1 MSQAN
6 RVGKQNARERVLAEK
21 IARQRAERRRK
32 QLTIG
37 GVVVLVVAIAGTVGI
52 VVSAA
57 KHNSSPYVAPVAA
70 VIDPQAKSNKATGI
84 HIGSADAP
92 VKMTVFED
100 FRCPVCQQVEQA
112 VEPTYRQYVEAGK
125 LQITYHPARVIDSKD
140 NGTGSLN
147 GANAAACAQDEGQ
160 FMPLHDLLYANQP
173 NEQTDP
179 WADKTK
185 ILTIANGIPA
195 LKASTAFQ
203 SCVTGGTHNGWV
215 QNNADNFN
223 KIGLP
228 GTPTIFV
235 DGQQL
240 SFSQTSASAVLQYF
254 QQQLDAAF
262 QKDGGKAGTKTTIA
276 TAPASAPSSG
286 ASSSAPSGSGSSSA
300 PGTPSSSG
308 TTSGSPSSTGSSTSS
323 STGSSAST
331 SGSTPSSSKS

>member
-21 IARQRAERRRK
+21 IRRQRAERRKR

-37 GVVVLVVAIAGTVGI
+37 GVVVLVMAVAVSVGI
-52 VVSAA
+52 AVSVA

-70 VIDPQAKSNKATGI
+70 VVDPQAKSDKATGI

-92 VKMTVFED
+92 VKMNVFED
-100 FRCPVCQQVEQA
+100 FRCPVCQSVETT
-112 VEPTYRQYVEAGK
+112 VEPTYRQYVEDGK
-125 LQITYHPARVIDSKD
+125 LQITYHPARIIDSHD

-160 FMPLHDLLYANQP
+160 FLPLHDLLYANQP
-173 NEQTDP
+173 DETTDP
-179 WADKTK
+179 WSSKTP
-185 ILTIANGIPA
+185 ILAIANQIPA
-195 LKASTAFQ
+195 LKASATFQ
-203 SCVTGGTHNGWV
+203 TCVTSGTHNGWV
-215 QNNADNFN
+215 QSNADNFN
-223 KIGLP
+223 KLGLP

-240 SFSQTSASAVLQYF
+240 SFTQQTPAAVLQYF

-262 QKDGGKAGTKTTIA
+262 TKDGGKAGTPTTLP
-276 TAPASAPSSG
+276 TAPSSAPSG
-286 ASSSAPSGSGSSSA
+286 ASSSAPS
-300 PGTPSSSG
+300 TPSSSG
-308 TTSGSPSSTGSSTSS
+308 TTSGAPSTTGSSSGSSS
-323 STGSSAST
+323 STSGST

>member
-32 QLTIG
+32 QMTIG
-37 GVVVLVVAIAGTVGI
+37 GVVVLVVGVAAAVGI
-52 VVSAA
+52 GVSAA
-57 KHNSSPYVAPVAA
+57 KHNSAPYAAPVAA
-70 VIDPQAKSNKATGI
+70 VVDPVAKSDKATGI

-92 VKMTVFED
+92 VKMNVFED
-100 FRCPVCQQVEQA
+100 FRCPVCQEVEQA

-125 LQITYHPARVIDSKD
+125 LQITYHPARIIDSKD

-160 FMPLHDLLYANQP
+160 FLPLHDLLYANQP

-179 WADKTK
+179 WSSKTPILAIADQ
-185 ILTIANGIPA
+185 IPA
-195 LKASTAFQ
+195 LKASTTFQ
-203 SCVTGGTHNGWV
+203 TCVTSGTHNGWV
-215 QNNADNFN
+215 QSNADNFN
-223 KIGLP
+223 TLGLP
-228 GTPTIFV
+228 GTPTVFL

-240 SFSQTSASAVLQYF
+240 SFSQQTPAAVLQYF

-262 QKDGGKAGTKTTIA
+262 QKDGGKAGTKTTLP
-276 TAPASAPSSG
+276 TAPTSAPSSG
-286 ASSSAPSGSGSSSA
+286 ASSSSSA

-308 TTSGSPSSTGSSTSS
+308 TTSGAPSSTGSSSGSSS
-323 STGSSAST
+323 STSGST